1 MEGVCVR
8 ENGMPTESE
17 KRVNALMID
26 DDPEAILLMST
37 RLKQAFGAEAQFILE
52 GAETLKEGLSKLETG
67 DFDVILLDLG
77 LPDSIGLD
85 TVVSAK
91 RKAGGTPIVVLTG
104 FEDEAAGLEAI
115 ALGAQDYL
123 VKDRVNM
130 TLLGRAIRFAIERSG
145 LLRQLK
151 ELERLRGEVRERQKT
166 DQFKDR
172 LLGAISH
179 DLRSPL
185 TVAQAAV
192 ASLGEGLSGPLN
204 PGQQELVAMARRNLD
219 RLGRLVMNA
228 LDFSRLDSGRAKLV
242 FRQVNT
248 RRFVAELTT
257 DWRRTV
263 VRPLRFEVDL
273 PLDLHHVRADVDHLA
288 QALFNLLD
296 NAGRHATRWVRVSAR
311 SWEGRV
317 RLTVED
323 DGPGVPPERAEEI
336 FLPYAQLTRAVG
348 PGYKGTGLG
357 LAICREIAELSSGR
371 VWLDPSAVSGA
382 RFHLELPRW
391 APTSSFAQG

>member
-1 MEGVCVR
+1 
-8 ENGMPTESE
+8 MPTGTS

-26 DDPEAILLMST
+26 DDPEAILLMGL
-37 RLKQAFGAEAQFILE
+37 RLNEAFGAEANFVLE
-52 GAETLKEGLSKLETG
+52 GAETLKEGLSKLEKG
-67 DFDVILLDLG
+67 EFDVVLLDLG
-77 LPDSIGLD
+77 LPDSVGLD

-91 RKAGGTPIVVLTG
+91 RKAGTTPIVVLTG
-104 FEDEAAGLEAI
+104 FEDEALGLEAI
-115 ALGAQDYL
+115 SRGAQDYL

-130 TLLGRAIRFAIERSG
+130 ALLGRAIRFAIERSA
-145 LLRQLK
+145 LLRELR
-151 ELERLRGEVRERQKT
+151 ELERLRVEVRERQKT

-192 ASLGEGLSGPLN
+192 DSLGDGLAGQLN
-204 PGQQELVAMARRNLD
+204 PGQMELVVMARRNLD

-228 LDFSRLDSGRAKLV
+228 LDFSRLDSGRAKLAFRSVNARRLV
-242 FRQVNT
+242 F
-248 RRFVAELTT
+248 ELTE

-263 VRPLRFEVDL
+263 SKPLRVELDL
-273 PLDLHHVRADVDHLA
+273 PDDLPPMRADADHLA

-296 NAGRHATRWVRVSAR
+296 NAGRHAKGSVKVSAR
-311 SWEGRV
+311 SEGERV

-323 DGPGVPPERAEEI
+323 DGPGVPPERSEEI
-336 FLPYAQLTRAVG
+336 FLPYAQLTRAAG

-371 VWLDPSAVSGA
+371 VWLDPGAARGA
-382 RFHLELPRW
+382 RFHFELPRW
-391 APTSSFAQG
+391 SPSIAYIQNS